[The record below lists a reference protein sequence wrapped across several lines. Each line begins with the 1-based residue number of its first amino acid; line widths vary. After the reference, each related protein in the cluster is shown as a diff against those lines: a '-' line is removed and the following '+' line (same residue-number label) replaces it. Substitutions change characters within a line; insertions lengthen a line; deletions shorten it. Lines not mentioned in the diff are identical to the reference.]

1 MFLFSVVG
9 WLLFFGVLGTCV
21 CCFVVGVMFLC
32 VCVFGMWVFCGGC
45 CSCLLMEL
53 LFVCFLS
60 PTDLF
65 TVPVIDI

>member
-1 MFLFSVVG
+1 M
-9 WLLFFGVLGTCV
+9 
-21 CCFVVGVMFLC
+21 
-32 VCVFGMWVFCGGC
+32 CVFGMWVFCGGC